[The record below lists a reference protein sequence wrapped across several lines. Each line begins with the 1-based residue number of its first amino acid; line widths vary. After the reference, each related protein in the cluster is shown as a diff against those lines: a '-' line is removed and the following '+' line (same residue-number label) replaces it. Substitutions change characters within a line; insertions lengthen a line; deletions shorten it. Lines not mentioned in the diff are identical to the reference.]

1 MDQVVVAEKRRV
13 KKEPVVKK
21 DDVEG
26 NAQRKRDVKD
36 VNSSLFFYILPN

>member
-13 KKEPVVKK
+13 KK
-21 DDVEG
+21 DDAEG